1 MPAIVSATPSKGAR
15 PLAVILHQEV
25 LEDAP
30 PDEQDT
36 LVQVQ
41 AVEQTLCALGYRT
54 ERLEFDLDLV
64 PVVGRL
70 RDLAP
75 AVVFN
80 LVESAGAEAR
90 LASLAPALLEALDI
104 PFTGSGS
111 RSQRLTGDKLR
122 SKRMLREA
130 GLPTPDWLLPSD
142 LSPIQTAP
150 PCQWIL
156 KTVSE
161 DASSGM
167 DGEFSVVV
175 GASLAAALSDCR
187 GRLGGDWLAECYIDG
202 RELNVALLQGEKGPQ
217 VLPVAEIRFLDFPQ
231 GRPRILDYAAK
242 WEPSSFVYRH
252 TQRCF
257 DFEPADTAMLRRLE
271 NLGRTCWDLF
281 DLAGYARVDV
291 RLDAQGAPWILEVNA
306 NPCLAPDAGF
316 MAAAN
321 QAGMGFEEVIERLV
335 RVAGHTHVSHP

>member
-1 MPAIVSATPSKGAR
+1 MSAMVSATPCNGAR

-25 LEDAP
+25 LQGAP

-36 LVQVQ
+36 LVQAEV
-41 AVEQTLCALGYRT
+41 VEQTLCALEYRT
-54 ERLEFDLDLV
+54 ERLEFDLNLG
-64 PVVGRL
+64 PVVDRL
-70 RDLAP
+70 RDLTP

-104 PFTGSGS
+104 PFTGNGN

-142 LSPIQTAP
+142 LSHNQTAP

-156 KTVSE
+156 KPVSE

-167 DGEFSVVV
+167 DGESSVVE
-175 GASLAAALSDCR
+175 GASLAAVLSDCR
-187 GRLGGDWLAECYIDG
+187 RRLGGEWFAERYVDG

-242 WEPSSFVYRH
+242 WEPESFAYRH
-252 TQRCF
+252 TPRRF
-257 DFEPADTAMLRRLE
+257 DFDPSDTPLLRRLDD
-271 NLGRTCWDLF
+271 LGRACWDLF

-291 RLDAQGAPWILEVNA
+291 RLDAEGEPWILEVNA

-316 MAAAN
+316 MAAARE
-321 QAGMGFEEVIERLV
+321 AGLGFEDVVARLI
-335 RVAGHTHVSHP
+335 RAASIL